1 MLLDCR
7 GHLKLTDLGLC
18 KKVGDVS
25 RSDEPEQILDMMRRQ
40 TLKEQPA
47 SGGADAL
54 KASPV
59 QTTNKH
65 RTSDDAMAMSFD
77 DMPPSMKRDAK
88 TRREVRSC
96 VVLVDIFSL
105 FCCWCK
111 SHTFQTLST
120 TTTTDGLLD
129 GGNA

>member
-25 RSDEPEQILDMMRRQ
+25 RSDEPEQILEMMRRQ
-40 TLKEQPA
+40 TLGEPVPGNGA
-47 SGGADAL
+47 GGDAL
-54 KASPV
+54 KASPSI
-59 QTTNKH
+59 TTSKH

-88 TRREVRSC
+88 TRREVSY
-96 VVLVDIFSL
+96 
-105 FCCWCK
+105 CWGRNE
-111 SHTFQTLST
+111 L
-120 TTTTDGLLD
+120 
-129 GGNA
+129 

>member
-25 RSDEPEQILDMMRRQ
+25 RSDEPEQILEMLRRQ
-40 TLKEQPA
+40 TLQEQPG
-47 SGGADAL
+47 SGCDSV

-65 RTSDDAMAMSFD
+65 RASDDAMAMSFD
-77 DMPPSMKRDAK
+77 DMPASMKRDAK
-88 TRREVRSC
+88 TRREVSFC
-96 VVLVDIFSL
+96 GVVLSDRNKTSPCMVCSPISL
-105 FCCWCK
+105 
-111 SHTFQTLST
+111 
-120 TTTTDGLLD
+120 LLYC
-129 GGNA
+129 